1 MSRGACALHHGAW
14 WCRARVCR
22 SLLGRCSDRLA
33 ARIGIACLGQLV
45 EEEAEQSM
53 EARPGL
59 FPDGRHL
66 FVSRDRWLFWDR
78 QVGHDGDGQ
87 DA

>member
-1 MSRGACALHHGAW
+1 
-14 WCRARVCR
+14 
-22 SLLGRCSDRLA
+22 
-33 ARIGIACLGQLV
+33 
-45 EEEAEQSM
+45 M